1 MHPFAALQHLLP
13 GHALSRCLGTLA
25 ASRQTLLKRMLIDGF
40 RAIYRVDLS
49 EAEGSR
55 ADDFASFN
63 DFFGRRLLPGKRP
76 IAARAD
82 AVVSPADGTVSQ
94 VGRIDDGQLLQA
106 KGRRFGVA
114 ELLDDGELG
123 ALLEGGS
130 FVTIYLAPHNY
141 HRVHAPCAAHL
152 LATRQIP
159 GRLFS
164 VNATT
169 ERHMPRLFA
178 RNERLALRL
187 EADFGELALV
197 LVGAMI
203 VASIAVAWR
212 DGPVSPY
219 RQQLCQQ
226 PGGVAFEKGDEVGAF
241 LMGSTVIALF
251 PAGAVQLADRL
262 RTGSAVRVGEAIGV
276 ARRKPES

>member
-13 GHALSRCLGTLA
+13 GHALSRCLGALA
-25 ASRQTLLKRMLIDGF
+25 ASPRPRLKRILIDGF

-49 EAEGSR
+49 EAEGSG

-63 DFFGRRLLPGKRP
+63 DFFGRRLLPDKRP
-76 IAARAD
+76 VAADAS

-106 KGRRFGVA
+106 KGRRFGVG

-123 ALLEGGS
+123 ARLEGGS

-141 HRVHAPCAAHL
+141 HRVHAPCAARL
-152 LATRQIP
+152 LATRQVP

-164 VNATT
+164 VNALT
-169 ERHMPRLFA
+169 ERHVPRLFA

-203 VASIAVAWR
+203 VASIAVAWP

-219 RQQLCQQ
+219 RKRQCRQ
-226 PGGVAFEKGDEVGAF
+226 PRNVAFEKGDEVGVF
-241 LMGSTVIALF
+241 LMGSTVLALF
-251 PAGAVQLADRL
+251 PAGAVQLAPRL
-262 RTGSAVRVGEAIGV
+262 RSGSAVRVGEAIGV
-276 ARRKPES
+276 VGRKPKS

>member
-13 GHALSRCLGTLA
+13 GHALSRCLGALA

-63 DFFGRRLLPGKRP
+63 DFFGRRLLPGMRP
-76 IAARAD
+76 IAAGAD

-123 ALLEGGS
+123 ALLDGGS
-130 FVTIYLAPHNY
+130 FVTIYLAPYNY

-169 ERHMPRLFA
+169 ERHVPRLFA

-187 EADFGELALV
+187 KADFGELVLV

-219 RQQLCQQ
+219 RQRLCQQ
-226 PGGVAFEKGDEVGAF
+226 PCDVAFEKGDEVGAF

-251 PAGAVQLADRL
+251 PAGAVRLADRL

-276 ARRKPES
+276 ARRKPRS

>member
-13 GHALSRCLGTLA
+13 GHALSRCLGALA
-25 ASRQTLLKRMLIDGF
+25 ASRRKLLKRILIDGF
-40 RAIYRVDLS
+40 RSIYRVDLS
-49 EAEGSR
+49 EAEGSG
-55 ADDFASFN
+55 AGDFASFN
-63 DFFGRRLLPGKRP
+63 DFFGRRLLPDKRP
-76 IAARAD
+76 IAAGPG

-123 ALLEGGS
+123 ARLEGGS

-141 HRVHAPCAAHL
+141 HRVHAPCAARL
-152 LATRQIP
+152 LAARQIP

-164 VNATT
+164 VNGLT
-169 ERHMPRLFA
+169 ERHVPRLFA

-187 EADFGELALV
+187 EADFGELAV
-197 LVGAMI
+197 VMVGAMI
-203 VASIAVAWR
+203 VASIAVVWP

-219 RQQLCQQ
+219 RKREALH
-226 PGGVAFEKGDEVGAF
+226 PPNVAFEKGGEVGVF
-241 LMGSTVIALF
+241 LMGSTVLALF
-251 PAGAVQLADRL
+251 PAGAVQLEARL
-262 RTGSAVRVGEAIGV
+262 RTGSAVRVGEAIGM
-276 ARRKPES
+276 ARHKPIT